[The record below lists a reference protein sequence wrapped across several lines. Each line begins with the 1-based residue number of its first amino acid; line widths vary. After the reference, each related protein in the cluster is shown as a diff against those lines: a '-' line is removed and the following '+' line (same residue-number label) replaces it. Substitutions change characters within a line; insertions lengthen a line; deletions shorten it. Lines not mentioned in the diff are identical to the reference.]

1 MKQITTLFTFAFE
14 DGPELILEYF
24 YIEKYFTK
32 DHLASYLITKGFV
45 VELILLL
52 LFLTYVVTC
61 CNDVKLDGDDICPD
75 TDGFHVTHL
84 CHLLYFS
91 I

>member
-14 DGPELILEYF
+14 DGPE
-24 YIEKYFTK
+24 
-32 DHLASYLITKGFV
+32 DHLALYLITKGFV
-45 VELILLL
+45 VELILLF

-75 TDGFHVTHL
+75 TDGFHVTQL

-91 I
+91 V